1 MKYQFIFEQEEH
13 PERKWADILGVSR
26 SGYYAWK
33 RSREERAKLE
43 EEYIELVRKIFKE
56 GKGTYGANRI
66 CGLMRKSGHKASF
79 YKVRDIMERQGLRC
93 VHCKRRQR
101 SLTNSRK
108 SRGEGYPNLVRG
120 MEITEPLQVL
130 TSDISYIRTGAG
142 FDYICQIL
150 DIKSGVVLAES
161 MSERMKAEL
170 VTKTIRKAIKRWR
183 LPKDCIFHSD
193 RGSQYTSEKVKNLL
207 ASNGIRQSFSR
218 VGMPGDN
225 AWSESFFANLK
236 KETVHWI
243 HFRTREEARQRIFE
257 HIEGFY
263 NTKRV
268 QKRLGYL
275 SPMQW
280 LKQWEQKQLECVA

>member
-1 MKYQFIFEQEEH
+1 MKYQFIFEQREH
-13 PERKWADILGVSR
+13 PEKKWADILGVSR
-26 SGYYAWK
+26 SGYYDWK
-33 RSREERAKLE
+33 RTRVEREAFETR
-43 EEYIELVRKIFKE
+43 YIELVREIFKE

-66 CGLMRKSGHKASF
+66 CGIMRKRGYKASF
-79 YKVRDIMERQGLRC
+79 YKVRNIMESEGLQC
-93 VHCKRRQR
+93 FHCKRRQR

-108 SRGEGYPNLVRG
+108 ARGAGYPNLVRG
-120 MEITEPLQVL
+120 QTIQEPFQVL
-130 TSDISYIRTGAG
+130 SSDISYIRTGEG
-142 FDYICQIL
+142 FDYLCQIR
-150 DIKSGVVLAES
+150 DIKSGIVLAES
-161 MSERMKAEL
+161 MSERMKTEL
-170 VTKTIRKAIKRWR
+170 VTKTIKKALKRWR
-183 LPKDCIFHSD
+183 LPKACIFHSD

-207 ASNGIRQSFSR
+207 TANGIRQSFSR

-236 KETVHWI
+236 KETVHWM

-263 NTKRV
+263 NTRRV

-280 LKQWEQKQLECVA
+280 LKQWEQRQLECVA